1 MSIFTN
7 IKKNPILAIFI
18 CLMIIIVSAIE
29 LPKINQA
36 AINGDNGSDPTAVSL
51 IKLNDYKKNSAI
63 TLDSGLVES
72 INQADLRSQ
81 FSAPVESVNV
91 ALGDRVAKGQIL
103 VSLKNDDLAAQLDQ
117 AKAGLVSSQASLQIA
132 ENGARPQE
140 LEISE
145 TQVKQAA
152 LSLEAALRDS
162 YAKADDSV
170 RNHVDKFF
178 LNPSSSSPD
187 FRIIINSEGT
197 TIQYGAIGNEQ
208 ATLVEAKRVEME
220 KRLENWQKDLA
231 SMDGSADL
239 SNHVKTAASNLEFL
253 IDFLNDLSPLANTL
267 TASNGAE
274 KQVLDGYK
282 GELSAARS
290 TAAGSLASL
299 LGSETSWKL
308 AVQSLDLMKAGSTEE
323 QLTQAKAMVA
333 QAAASV
339 AALEAQVE
347 KTVVRTPIAGTISY
361 LDARLGEVVSGGQLV
376 ASVVNPGALQIKTY
390 ASIEDLPNISVND
403 RVEIG
408 DGRAVGYV
416 YRISP
421 AIDPS
426 LKKAEAI
433 VIVDKNSADSPI
445 VVGQTVNL
453 SIESKKSGSKT
464 VYLLPVQAV
473 KTNGASYVYA
483 VSGENAVV
491 SIPVAAGNLVGE
503 KIEIWG
509 DLDPDRS
516 IISSVMG
523 IAPGNKVI
531 VNEQ

>member
-1 MSIFTN
+1 MPTPDFL
-7 IKKNPILAIFI
+7 KKNPILTFFVCAV
-18 CLMIIIVSAIE
+18 IIILILIQ
-29 LPKINQA
+29 LPKIRQA
-36 AINGDNGSDPTAVSL
+36 AINGENARDAAAVSL
-51 IKLNDYKKNSAI
+51 ITISDYKKTSSI

-72 INQADLRSQ
+72 ISQADLRSQ

-103 VSLKNDDLAAQLDQ
+103 VSLKNDDLTAQLDQ
-117 AKAGLVSSQASLQIA
+117 AKAGLVSSQASLQTA

-140 LEISE
+140 LEISK
-145 TQVKQAA
+145 TQARQAA

-170 RNHVDKFF
+170 RNHIDKFF

-187 FRIIINSEGT
+187 FLIIINSEGT
-197 TIQYGAIGNEQ
+197 TIRYGAIGNEQ
-208 ATLVEAKRVEME
+208 AALAEAKRVEME
-220 KRLENWQKDLA
+220 KRLNSWQQDLA

-239 SNHVKTAASNLEFL
+239 SNHILTAASNLEFL
-253 IDFLNDLSPLANTL
+253 IDFLNDLSPLANAI
-267 TASNGAE
+267 TANNGAE

-282 GELSAARS
+282 SELSAARS
-290 TAAGSLASL
+290 AAAGSLASL

-308 AVQSLDLMKAGSTEE
+308 AVQSLDLMKAGSTKE
-323 QLTQAKAMVA
+323 QLIQAKAMVA

-339 AALEAQVE
+339 EALEAQVE
-347 KTVVRTPIAGTISY
+347 KTVIRTPIAGTISY
-361 LDARLGEVVSGGQLV
+361 LDARLGEVAAFGQLV
-376 ASVVNPGALQIKTY
+376 ASIINPGALQIKTY
-390 ASIEDLPNISVND
+390 ASIEDLPNIAIND

-421 AIDPS
+421 AIDPA

-445 VVGQTVNL
+445 VAGQTVNL

-464 VYLLPVQAV
+464 LYLLPIQAV

-483 VSGENAVV
+483 ASGENTVV
-491 SIPVAAGNLVGE
+491 SIPVTVGNLVGE
-503 KIEIWG
+503 TIEVWG
-509 DLDPDRS
+509 DFNADQK

-531 VNEQ
+531 ISEQ